1 MTPIPD
7 EIIEQ
12 VRDHADL
19 VELIGQ
25 HVELKRMGAEYRGPC
40 PFHGG
45 THRNFAVIPKK
56 QMFYCF
62 VCHEAGDVFTFFMKK
77 FGLDYPG
84 AVRDVAG
91 KVGIAIP
98 ERQAGGGGPDPRE
111 PLFEAVALAAEW
123 YARRLRESED
133 AARARSYLVERGFDL
148 ERLAPLGLGFAPRG
162 DEFRDAMKKLGL
174 ADGVLSEAGLL
185 AQREDGSLRAR
196 FWGRLLFPIHDLR
209 GRPVGF
215 GGRILGEGEPK
226 YLNSPDSTL
235 FHKGRMLYN
244 LHHAKQAIRQ
254 EEQAIVVEGFFD
266 TLRLVDLEFQHVVA
280 PLGTALTPDQAAL
293 LKRFTG
299 QVTVFYDADAAGL
312 RATFRAADQL
322 LGVGC
327 RVAVATLPPGQ
338 DPDVFA
344 RKEGA
349 DAVKGL
355 LRDAVDVLERKLQVL
370 ERKGWLGS
378 LSGRRRAL
386 DRLLPTLRAARD
398 QVTRD
403 LYVSR
408 VADALGI
415 SKAAVEHEARAMAD
429 ARGRG
434 NGEPGTVQRSS
445 VPFPVPRSPIPV
457 THNRPELDLL
467 RVMVHHPEWRSRIAE
482 QVMDRSLFAEPERRL
497 FDALAAAG
505 TDLTAGDVAAR
516 LDGPAAGLLA
526 ALLAESWG
534 ALNVDALVEGAI
546 NRVDSRRL
554 EAQLRDVEASL
565 PFAQENE
572 KVDLVRKVDQLSRQI
587 AKLNP
592 GRWNVMRRGRS
603 SAR

>member
-1 MTPIPD
+1 MTQIPD
-7 EIIEQ
+7 ELIEQ

-19 VELIGQ
+19 VELIGA
-25 HVELKRMGAEYRGPC
+25 HVELKRMGSEYRGPC

-77 FGLDYPG
+77 FGLDYPS
-84 AVRDVAG
+84 AVREVAG
-91 KVGIAIP
+91 KVGITIP
-98 ERQAGGGGPDPRE
+98 DRPAGGAGPDPRE

-123 YARRLRESED
+123 YARRLREAED
-133 AARARSYLVERGFDL
+133 AARARAYLVEREFDL
-148 ERLAPLGLGFAPRG
+148 ERLAPLGLGYAPRG
-162 DEFRDAMKKLGL
+162 DEFRDAMKKLGVTD
-174 ADGVLSEAGLL
+174 AVLSDAGLL
-185 AQREDGSLRAR
+185 AQREDGSLKAR

-215 GGRILGEGEPK
+215 GGRVLGEGEPK
-226 YLNSPDSTL
+226 YLNSPDSAL

-254 EEQAIVVEGFFD
+254 ESQAIVVEGYFD
-266 TLRLVDLEFQHVVA
+266 ALRLVDLSFEQVVA
-280 PLGTALTPDQAAL
+280 PLGTALTPDQAVL
-293 LKRFTG
+293 LKRFAG
-299 QVTVFYDADAAGL
+299 QVTLFYDGDAAGL

-327 RVAVATLPPGQ
+327 RVLVATLPQGQ
-338 DPDVFA
+338 DPDTFA

-349 DAVKGL
+349 DAVNNL

-403 LYVSR
+403 LYVTR

-415 SKAAVEHEARAMAD
+415 
-429 ARGRG
+429 
-434 NGEPGTVQRSS
+434 TRSS
-445 VPFPVPRSPIPV
+445 VEQEVRAIADRGFRPADSTEGAAATVRNPQSATR
-457 THNRPELDLL
+457 NRAERDLL
-467 RVMVHHPEWRSRIAE
+467 RVMIHHPDWRGRIAE
-482 QVMDRSLFAEPERRL
+482 QVGDRSVIPEPDRQVFE
-497 FDALAAAG
+497 ALVAAG
-505 TDLTAGDVAAR
+505 ADVAAGDLAGR
-516 LDGPAAGLLA
+516 LEGAAGGLLA
-526 ALLAESWG
+526 ALLAEPWG
-534 ALNVDALVEGAI
+534 ALNLDPLVEGAI
-546 NRVDSRRL
+546 NRLDSRRL

-565 PFAQENE
+565 PFAKENE

-592 GRWNVMRRGRS
+592 GRWNVMRTGRG